1 MTLVSEKGRL
11 TPIDWIFKCRTYS
24 MKIRY
29 NTIAEGV
36 IEWEGNRVL
45 Y

>member
-1 MTLVSEKGRL
+1 
-11 TPIDWIFKCRTYS
+11 

-29 NTIAEGV
+29 NTTAKGV

-45 Y
+45 YQGIRFNME

>member
-11 TPIDWIFKCRTYS
+11 MPIDWIYECWIYS

-29 NTIAEGV
+29 NTIVEGV
-36 IEWEGNRVL
+36 IEWERNRVG